1 MNSQCF
7 LEQLSDGIQTNAQ
20 FVKDYEALTLP
31 DAIVDTSTMDAKVVK
46 RLMESGAIFA
56 GSQSEGHRN
65 IALRICTSFIQ
76 DSSRNQTIVAA
87 SELILMRL
95 GNFPMLEKA
104 IHDNGAKDF
113 FNVAR
118 VKGVVPL
125 IRLTPSIIG
134 EVARKECDNELSIKG
149 RATYLTDFQSQVFRT
164 LSSKQNVSISAPTSS
179 GKSFVLRRYII
190 NEIISNDSL
199 RVVYIVPTRALIS
212 EVQRRLRNLLL
223 EYDVE
228 DVMVLSTSWEVIG
241 KSLPRR
247 VVLVLTPER
256 LQTIQGNSETPFKT
270 DLLIVDEAQK
280 IEDSQRGIILED
292 TVQNSIDSNPD
303 MQVVFISPYV
313 ENPEKL
319 NKVFLRGRAS
329 DAVPLKSGSS
339 PVTQTLYFVE
349 WHGNSV
355 ELDVVLPEI
364 EGLRRPLWKLDNSVS
379 VPTTHSKIKASFSH
393 NFIKT
398 NPTMIYCNTP
408 AECRSTADA
417 MSNLVSSAEGDA
429 EIDDVVRYLRRY
441 IHPRYYLSD
450 YLKKRIGY
458 HYGPMPPSVRIAV
471 ESLFSSLKLKYLC
484 CTSTLAE
491 GVNLPAKNIVIY
503 RPKAGRTRKM
513 KGIAFWNLVGRA
525 GRLGKDFNGSIYCI
539 NTNEWDAE
547 VKPDIGGREHEITS
561 SMEEVLRR
569 KKDQIVAYLKE
580 ELRAARSDDV
590 ATAVI
595 RFLISEIRNENEK
608 LVGDLLTRNEEI
620 ELEDLQGIV
629 RIAQEIIN
637 KIEIPS
643 SLVLKNSSIDP
654 RLLNDLYLRVRDDPN
669 APIPVH
675 PLNSKFR
682 DRLRETLEYLDQFFQ
697 RNYTVSSSF
706 FAFLG
711 SMWAEEKTLGEI
723 IAKRVEYLVE
733 NRKIKGTQAEINR
746 VIEDIILFINN
757 KLTYDICRDV
767 KCYVD
772 ILRHVSEEKHRENI
786 PSEKLGYYLEL
797 GAHNPTTLTLIE
809 NGVPRTE
816 AILASRRI
824 HRRDIQSYEECMT
837 EIAKFTRELRSDIPS
852 MIFNEAFKIQGDSKP
867 ITRTGPST

>member
-1 MNSQCF
+1 
-7 LEQLSDGIQTNAQ
+7 
-20 FVKDYEALTLP
+20 
-31 DAIVDTSTMDAKVVK
+31 
-46 RLMESGAIFA
+46 
-56 GSQSEGHRN
+56 
-65 IALRICTSFIQ
+65 
-76 DSSRNQTIVAA
+76 
-87 SELILMRL
+87 
-95 GNFPMLEKA
+95 
-104 IHDNGAKDF
+104 
-113 FNVAR
+113 
-118 VKGVVPL
+118 
-125 IRLTPSIIG
+125 
-134 EVARKECDNELSIKG
+134 
-149 RATYLTDFQSQVFRT
+149 
-164 LSSKQNVSISAPTSS
+164 
-179 GKSFVLRRYII
+179 
-190 NEIISNDSL
+190 
-199 RVVYIVPTRALIS
+199 
-212 EVQRRLRNLLL
+212 
-223 EYDVE
+223 
-228 DVMVLSTSWEVIG
+228 
-241 KSLPRR
+241 
-247 VVLVLTPER
+247 
-256 LQTIQGNSETPFKT
+256 
-270 DLLIVDEAQK
+270 
-280 IEDSQRGIILED
+280 
-292 TVQNSIDSNPD
+292 
-303 MQVVFISPYV
+303 
-313 ENPEKL
+313 
-319 NKVFLRGRAS
+319 
-329 DAVPLKSGSS
+329 
-339 PVTQTLYFVE
+339 
-349 WHGNSV
+349 
-355 ELDVVLPEI
+355 
-364 EGLRRPLWKLDNSVS
+364 
-379 VPTTHSKIKASFSH
+379 
-393 NFIKT
+393 
-398 NPTMIYCNTP
+398 
-408 AECRSTADA
+408 
-417 MSNLVSSAEGDA
+417 
-429 EIDDVVRYLRRY
+429 
-441 IHPRYYLSD
+441 
-450 YLKKRIGY
+450 
-458 HYGPMPPSVRIAV
+458 MPPSVRIAV

-654 RLLNDLYLRVRDDPN
+654 RLLNGLYLRGRDDPH